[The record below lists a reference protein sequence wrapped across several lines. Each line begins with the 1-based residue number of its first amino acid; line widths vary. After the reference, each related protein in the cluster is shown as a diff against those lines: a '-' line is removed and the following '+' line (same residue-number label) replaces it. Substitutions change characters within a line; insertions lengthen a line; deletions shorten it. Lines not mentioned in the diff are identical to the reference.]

1 MWNIN
6 SSHELFK
13 SQRTRHSECP
23 GVARSPTR
31 EHRGPFDGNEH
42 PLSTIKRRLCGKS
55 PFTLEEIEQIAKHF
69 NVAASKLL
77 SPIFMS
83 ESREAAL
90 ADGGEE

>member
-1 MWNIN
+1 M
-6 SSHELFK
+6 SGRCSEPDARASRSFRR
-13 SQRTRHSECP
+13 QR
-23 GVARSPTR
+23 ASP
-31 EHRGPFDGNEH
+31 

>member
-1 MWNIN
+1 M
-6 SSHELFK
+6 SGRCSEPDARASRSFRR
-13 SQRTRHSECP
+13 QRAS
-23 GVARSPTR
+23 
-31 EHRGPFDGNEH
+31 

-77 SPIFMS
+77 SSIFMS